1 MSYSVNY
8 FDSPVPIPVPSPS
21 PFPSPSPSPI
31 STSTFS
37 TSSFNSD
44 VDDLIYDWHL
54 RMSWISLLTL
64 WIFWSL
70 VWTFRNFLLNKKE
83 SPDLLEE
90 VINTAVEVSQKAM
103 MIPAIN
109 EWPQRLENAH
119 QMVKDVL
126 ISLVCLLS
134 INTVAHAASYDV
146 MIVAWLIT
154 SFAIFWCVVELI
166 IDNRLIRLVYSIIF
180 FILGLVFIGITF
192 RTAHF

>member
-8 FDSPVPIPVPSPS
+8 FDSPAPVSI
-21 PFPSPSPSPI
+21 PSPSPSPI

-44 VDDLIYDWHL
+44 IDDLIYSWHL
-54 RMSWISLLTL
+54 RMTWVSLLTL

-146 MIVAWLIT
+146 MIIAWLIT

-166 IDNRLIRLVYSIIF
+166 IDNRLIRLAYSIIF
-180 FILGLVFIGITF
+180 FILGLSFVGITF